1 MINILL
7 ILFLFIFLSYKNI
20 LLLNEE
26 SLILLC
32 FITFVS
38 LILNKFGTTIT
49 TSLTS
54 QSKNIE
60 IVLKQS
66 LEQFSTLLHKFL
78 VLNQKPKKLISKFH
92 KLGGYYYNLVSVLG
106 NKLPKYKELQL
117 NTAYKNRLV
126 FLNKVEQQTIK
137 LLAVI
142 IVKKLAKIIKL
153 KQFYS
158 SNLKINYFLCLKSI
172 NLREYIHLI
181 IPNNK

>member
-7 ILFLFIFLSYKNI
+7 IVLLFIFLSYKNI

-32 FITFVS
+32 FISFVS
-38 LILNKFGTTIT
+38 LVLNKFGTSINA
-49 TSLTS
+49 SLTS
-54 QSKNIE
+54 QSKDIE
-60 IVLKQS
+60 TILKQS
-66 LEQFSTLLHKFL
+66 LKQSSLLLQEFL
-78 VLNQKPKKLISKFH
+78 LLSQKPKKLVYKFY

-106 NKLPKYKELQL
+106 NLLPKYKELQL
-117 NTAYKNRLV
+117 NTAYKNRLI

-142 IVKKLAKIIKL
+142 VVKKLGKITKL

-158 SNLKINYFLCLKSI
+158 SNLKTNYFLCLKSI

-181 IPNNK
+181 TPNSK